1 MSEKFTRFLRSSVFA
16 KPAVLMSIVPVRSA
30 GRIVLSELEGAA
42 HLGADRVHEV
52 DFKASEFT
60 RFRVV
65 EFEGRVGLKG
75 A

>member
-1 MSEKFTRFLRSSVFA
+1 
-16 KPAVLMSIVPVRSA
+16 MSIVPVRSA